1 VGVSEPAISA
11 VALGGAEDLTD
22 LPDHSPASVQK
33 ALLLQAPAMQ
43 RVVIMLNSP
52 YRAPEYEPLTDAVLA
67 SYDGAPAGVAGAP
80 GPAYMALAKVLC
92 GQLEAE
98 GKLPV
103 TLSTK
108 LA

>member
-1 VGVSEPAISA
+1 
-11 VALGGAEDLTD
+11 
-22 LPDHSPASVQK
+22 
-33 ALLLQAPAMQ
+33 
-43 RVVIMLNSP
+43 
-52 YRAPEYEPLTDAVLA
+52 
-67 SYDGAPAGVAGAP
+67 
-80 GPAYMALAKVLC
+80 LAKVLC